1 LESVG
6 ISLLCELDA
15 LAFVYRHRT
24 SLTSVDEIARL
35 IGYESAIVGGALDRL
50 EREKLI
56 ERSEPSHG
64 AHFYTILASPN
75 AGRQRCLQQLLS
87 LSQTRAGRVL
97 LVKRL
102 KPVDPNQAAKNNRLS
117 LEREGKWLC
126 LKAI

>member
-1 LESVG
+1 VG

-15 LAFVYRHRT
+15 LAFVYRHGT
-24 SLTSVDEIARL
+24 SLTSADEIARL
-35 IGYESAIVGGALDRL
+35 IGYESAIMGGALDRL

-64 AHFYTILASPN
+64 VNFYTILASPN
-75 AGRQRCLQQLLS
+75 AGRQRCLQQILS

-102 KPVDPNQAAKNNRLS
+102 KPVDPQVAKDNRLS